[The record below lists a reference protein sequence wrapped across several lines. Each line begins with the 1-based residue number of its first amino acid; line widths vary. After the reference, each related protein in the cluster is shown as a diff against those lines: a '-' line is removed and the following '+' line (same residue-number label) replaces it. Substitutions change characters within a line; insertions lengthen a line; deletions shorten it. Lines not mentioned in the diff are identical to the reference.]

1 MVFRMLLLDNARNI
15 WPMVVL
21 ITVIVSSFRI
31 AYLIKYNKKFVF
43 HKELLSLI
51 FMIYIL
57 CLYYVVT
64 YQDVG
69 YGGINLVPFKEMLRY
84 SFGSPK
90 FIKNVI
96 GNILMFLPFGFFVS
110 YYLKANKVSYP
121 FILTLIVSLTIEL
134 VQLQIGRIFDIDD
147 IILNVVGGFC
157 GFLIYIALSA
167 IESRLPKFM
176 KRDSFI
182 NFIFILILCII
193 FIYSFNIDVIGWFR

>member
-1 MVFRMLLLDNARNI
+1 MFKVLLLDNVMNI
-15 WPMVVL
+15 WPMIVL

-31 AYLIKYNKKFVF
+31 AYLIKYNKKLVF
-43 HKELLSLI
+43 HRELLALI

-64 YQDVG
+64 YQDVN
-69 YGGINLVPFKEMLRY
+69 YGGVNLVPFKEMFRY

-90 FIKNVI
+90 FVKNVV

-110 YYLKANKVSYP
+110 YYLKANKVGYP
-121 FILTLIVSLTIEL
+121 LVLTLIVSLTIEL
-134 VQLQIGRIFDIDD
+134 VQLKIGRVFDIDD
-147 IILNVVGGFC
+147 VILNVVGGFC
-157 GFLIYIALSA
+157 GFLIYVALSA

-193 FIYSFNIDVIGWFR
+193 LIYSFNIDVIGWFR

>member
-1 MVFRMLLLDNARNI
+1 MIFRMLLLDNAKNI

-121 FILTLIVSLTIEL
+121 FILTLVVSLTIEL

>member
-1 MVFRMLLLDNARNI
+1 MFRILLLDNVMNI

-31 AYLIKYNKKFVF
+31 TYLIKNNKKFVF
-43 HKELLSLI
+43 HREFLALL

-64 YQDVG
+64 YQDVN
-69 YGGINLVPFKEMLRY
+69 YGGVNLVPFKEMFRY

-90 FIKNVI
+90 FIKNVV
-96 GNILMFLPFGFFVS
+96 GNIIMFIPFGFFVS
-110 YYLKANKVSYP
+110 YYLRANKVGYP
-121 FILTLIVSLTIEL
+121 LVLTLIVSLTIEL
-134 VQLQIGRIFDIDD
+134 VQLKIGRVFDIDD
-147 IILNVVGGFC
+147 VILNVIGGFC
-157 GFLIYIALSA
+157 GFLIYVALSA

-193 FIYSFNIDVIGWFR
+193 LIYSFNIDVIGWFR

>member
-1 MVFRMLLLDNARNI
+1 MFKVLLLDNVMNI
-15 WPMVVL
+15 WPMIVL

-31 AYLIKYNKKFVF
+31 AYLIKYNKMFVF
-43 HKELLSLI
+43 HRELLALI

-64 YQDVG
+64 YQDVN
-69 YGGINLVPFKEMLRY
+69 YGGVNLIPFKEMFRY

-90 FIKNVI
+90 FVKNVV

-121 FILTLIVSLTIEL
+121 LVLTLIVSLTIEL
-134 VQLQIGRIFDIDD
+134 VQLKIGRVFDIDD
-147 IILNVVGGFC
+147 VILNVIGGFC
-157 GFLIYIALSA
+157 GFLIYVALSA
-167 IESRLPKFM
+167 VESRLPKFM

-193 FIYSFNIDVIGWFR
+193 LIYSFNIDIIGWFR

>member
-1 MVFRMLLLDNARNI
+1 MFKVLLLDNVMNI
-15 WPMVVL
+15 WPMIVL

-31 AYLIKYNKKFVF
+31 AYLIKYNKKLVF
-43 HKELLSLI
+43 HRELLALI

-64 YQDVG
+64 YQDVN
-69 YGGINLVPFKEMLRY
+69 YGGVNLVPFKEMFRY

-90 FIKNVI
+90 FVKNVV

-110 YYLKANKVSYP
+110 YYLKANKVGYP
-121 FILTLIVSLTIEL
+121 LVLTLIVSLTIEL
-134 VQLQIGRIFDIDD
+134 VQLKIGRVFDIDD
-147 IILNVVGGFC
+147 VILNVVGGFC
-157 GFLIYIALSA
+157 GFLIYVALSA

-193 FIYSFNIDVIGWFR
+193 LIYSFNIDIIGWFR

>member
-1 MVFRMLLLDNARNI
+1 MMFRMLLLDNARNI

-69 YGGINLVPFKEMLRY
+69 YGGINLVPFKEMFRY

-134 VQLQIGRIFDIDD
+134 VQLRIGRIFDIDD

-182 NFIFILILCII
+182 NFIFILILCIM

>member
-1 MVFRMLLLDNARNI
+1 MMFRMLLLDNARNI

-69 YGGINLVPFKEMLRY
+69 YGGINLVPFKEMFRY

-121 FILTLIVSLTIEL
+121 FILTLVVSLTIEL

>member
-1 MVFRMLLLDNARNI
+1 MFKVLLLDNVMNI
-15 WPMVVL
+15 WPMIVL

-31 AYLIKYNKKFVF
+31 AYLIKYNKMFVF
-43 HKELLSLI
+43 HRELLALI

-64 YQDVG
+64 YQDVN
-69 YGGINLVPFKEMLRY
+69 YGGVNLIPFKEMFRY

-90 FIKNVI
+90 FVKNVV

-121 FILTLIVSLTIEL
+121 LVLTLIVSLTIEL
-134 VQLQIGRIFDIDD
+134 VQLKIGRVFDIDD
-147 IILNVVGGFC
+147 VILNVIGGFC
-157 GFLIYIALSA
+157 GFLIYVALSA
-167 IESRLPKFM
+167 VESRLPKFM

-193 FIYSFNIDVIGWFR
+193 LIYSFNIDVIGWFR

>member
-1 MVFRMLLLDNARNI
+1 MFKVLLLDNVMNI
-15 WPMVVL
+15 WPMIVL

-31 AYLIKYNKKFVF
+31 AYLIKYNKMFVF
-43 HKELLSLI
+43 HRELLALI

-64 YQDVG
+64 YQDVN
-69 YGGINLVPFKEMLRY
+69 YGGVNLIPFKEMFRY

-90 FIKNVI
+90 FVKNVV

-110 YYLKANKVSYP
+110 YYLNANKVSYP
-121 FILTLIVSLTIEL
+121 LVLTLIVSLTIEL
-134 VQLQIGRIFDIDD
+134 VQLKIGRVFDIDD
-147 IILNVVGGFC
+147 VILNVIGGFC
-157 GFLIYIALSA
+157 GFLIYVALSA
-167 IESRLPKFM
+167 VESRLPKFM

-193 FIYSFNIDVIGWFR
+193 LIYSFNIDVIGWFR

>member
-1 MVFRMLLLDNARNI
+1 MMFRMLLLDNARNI

-121 FILTLIVSLTIEL
+121 FILTLVVSLTIEL

>member
-1 MVFRMLLLDNARNI
+1 MFRILLLDNVMNI

-31 AYLIKYNKKFVF
+31 TYLIKNNKKFVF
-43 HKELLSLI
+43 HREFLALL

-64 YQDVG
+64 YQDVN
-69 YGGINLVPFKEMLRY
+69 YGGVNLVPFKEMFRY

-90 FIKNVI
+90 FVKNVV

-110 YYLKANKVSYP
+110 YYLKANKVGYP
-121 FILTLIVSLTIEL
+121 LVLTLIVSLTIEL
-134 VQLQIGRIFDIDD
+134 VQLKIGRVFDIDD
-147 IILNVVGGFC
+147 VILNVIGGFC
-157 GFLIYIALSA
+157 GFLIYVALSA

-193 FIYSFNIDVIGWFR
+193 LIYSFNIDVIGWFR

>member
-1 MVFRMLLLDNARNI
+1 MFKVLLLDNVMNI
-15 WPMVVL
+15 WPMIVL

-43 HKELLSLI
+43 HRELLTLI

-64 YQDVG
+64 YQDVN
-69 YGGINLVPFKEMLRY
+69 YGGVNLIPFKEMFRY

-90 FIKNVI
+90 FVKNVV

-121 FILTLIVSLTIEL
+121 LVLTLIVSLTIEL
-134 VQLQIGRIFDIDD
+134 VQLKIGRVFDIDD
-147 IILNVVGGFC
+147 VILNVIGGFC
-157 GFLIYIALSA
+157 GFLIYVALSA
-167 IESRLPKFM
+167 VESRLPKFM

-193 FIYSFNIDVIGWFR
+193 LIYSFNIDVIGWFR

>member
-1 MVFRMLLLDNARNI
+1 MIKSLLLNNVMNI
-15 WPMVVL
+15 WPMIVL

-43 HKELLSLI
+43 HRELLALI
-51 FMIYIL
+51 FIIYIL

-64 YQDVG
+64 YQDVSN
-69 YGGINLVPFKEMLRY
+69 GGINLIPFKEMFRY
-84 SFGSPK
+84 SFGSSK

-96 GNILMFLPFGFFVS
+96 GNILMFLPFGFFIS
-110 YYLKANKVSYP
+110 YYLKANKLGYP

-134 VQLQIGRIFDIDD
+134 VQLRIGRIFDIDD
-147 IILNVVGGFC
+147 IILNVIGGFC
-157 GFLIYIALSA
+157 GFLIYVALSA

-182 NFIFILILCII
+182 NFIFIIILCII
-193 FIYSFNIDVIGWFR
+193 LIYSFNIDVIEWFR

>member
-1 MVFRMLLLDNARNI
+1 MIFRMLLLDNAKNI

-121 FILTLIVSLTIEL
+121 FILTLVVSLTIEL

-182 NFIFILILCII
+182 NFIFILILCIM

>member
-1 MVFRMLLLDNARNI
+1 MFKVLLLDNVMNI
-15 WPMVVL
+15 WPMIVL

-31 AYLIKYNKKFVF
+31 AYLIKYNKKLVF
-43 HKELLSLI
+43 HRELLALI

-64 YQDVG
+64 YQDVN
-69 YGGINLVPFKEMLRY
+69 YGGVNLVPFKEMFRY

-90 FIKNVI
+90 FVKNVV

-110 YYLKANKVSYP
+110 YYLKANKVGYP
-121 FILTLIVSLTIEL
+121 LVLTLIVSLTIEL
-134 VQLQIGRIFDIDD
+134 VQLKIGRVFDIDD
-147 IILNVVGGFC
+147 VILNVVGGFC
-157 GFLIYIALSA
+157 GFLIYVALSA
-167 IESRLPKFM
+167 IDSRLPKFM

-193 FIYSFNIDVIGWFR
+193 LIYSFNIDVIGWFR

>member
-1 MVFRMLLLDNARNI
+1 MIFRMLLLDNAKNI

-134 VQLQIGRIFDIDD
+134 VQLRIGRIFDIDD

>member
-1 MVFRMLLLDNARNI
+1 MFKVLLLDNVMNI
-15 WPMVVL
+15 WPMIVL

-31 AYLIKYNKKFVF
+31 AYLIKYNKKFVL
-43 HKELLSLI
+43 HKELLALI

-64 YQDVG
+64 YQDVN
-69 YGGINLVPFKEMLRY
+69 YGGVNLVPFKEMFRY

-90 FIKNVI
+90 FVKNVV

-110 YYLKANKVSYP
+110 YYLKANKVGYP
-121 FILTLIVSLTIEL
+121 LVLTLIVSLTIEL
-134 VQLQIGRIFDIDD
+134 VQLKIGRVFDIDD
-147 IILNVVGGFC
+147 VILNVVGGFC
-157 GFLIYIALSA
+157 GFLIYVALSA

-193 FIYSFNIDVIGWFR
+193 LIYSFNIDVIGWFR

>member
-1 MVFRMLLLDNARNI
+1 MIFRMLLLDNAKNI

-43 HKELLSLI
+43 HKELLSLV

-134 VQLQIGRIFDIDD
+134 VQLRIGRIFDIDD

-182 NFIFILILCII
+182 NFIFILILCIM

>member
-1 MVFRMLLLDNARNI
+1 MIFRMLLLDNAKNI

-134 VQLQIGRIFDIDD
+134 VQLRIGRIFDIDD

-182 NFIFILILCII
+182 NFIFILILCIM